1 MSRRVEKEALLASLT
16 NKLFCAMLDEIV
28 MDAAIEAHHDVLKS
42 RSICS
47 VCNTRCNAVHL
58 PGSTTSSSQTV
69 PSTRPGTPASADNKQ
84 AAHRTGTNTP
94 NGAKLD
100 GSNVYLDCVQCSH
113 PIASNRYA
121 PHLATCMGLST
132 ARRSAART
140 NSKPKQSSDPGRSA
154 SPPTD
159 DGNVS
164 EDSRPLK
171 SKSKSKSKRA
181 DEAEFNLKRKRD
193 SLKTSPQVSPNKKQ
207 KQQKG
212 SPVSRVKAEHD
223 GMLSMPA
230 LPSTNSHSMVPSKLR
245 DSSTAS
251 FLDRSSPSSR
261 ASSPDVGSIRTTVS
275 SSFSGHSPTFAS
287 RGSNAKIVKGKGPP
301 RPISKRM
308 SPPRPPPP
316 SLLPDYV
323 QDDAGDETGS
333 STDTDSS

>member
-28 MDAAIEAHHDVLKS
+28 MDAAIEAHHDVLKG

-47 VCNTRCNAVHL
+47 TCNTRCNAVHL
-58 PGSTTSSSQTV
+58 PGSASSSSQTV
-69 PSTRPGTPASADNKQ
+69 PSSRPGTPASVDNK
-84 AAHRTGTNTP
+84 HGTGTSTP
-94 NGAKLD
+94 NGTKLD
-100 GSNVYLDCVQCSH
+100 GNTVYLDCVQCSR

-121 PHLATCMGLST
+121 PHLANCMGLST

-140 NSKPKQSSDPGRSA
+140 NSKPKQSSDPGRSV
-154 SPPTD
+154 SPATD

-171 SKSKSKSKRA
+171 SKSKSRSKRA

-223 GMLSMPA
+223 GMLSMPT

-245 DSSTAS
+245 EAS

-261 ASSPDVGSIRTTVS
+261 GSSPDVGSIMTTVS

-287 RGSNAKIVKGKGPP
+287 RGSNAKVVKGKGPP
-301 RPISKRM
+301 RPIPKRM

-316 SLLPDYV
+316 SLLPDYI